1 MMDFRHMQTF
11 QAVVKHASFVRAA
24 EELQYAQ
31 STVTLHIQQLESELG
46 VALFARQ
53 GKKVKL
59 TEAGRTLKEQ
69 VDHILGRVD
78 TLRQSM
84 QQLGEGEAGHVRIG
98 AIEPTASRRLPP
110 VLFEFSQ
117 QRPKVRLAV
126 EVEGSST
133 VARRVASG
141 DLDFGICTTPA
152 PDLGLVYEPLMRE
165 AMGLLVPASHPFASK
180 EAIVVDDLGQSRF
193 VLTEPNCAYRQL
205 IERSLMERG
214 TNVFGSLE
222 IGSTEALAWAV
233 RSGLGV
239 AIVPLACVNPPPRG
253 TVLREIEQIDIALS
267 VGIVQRAGHTIE
279 SRAARE
285 LLALI
290 RDCLK
295 R

>member
-1 MMDFRHMQTF
+1 MDFRHMQTF

-31 STVTLHIQQLESELG
+31 STVTLHIQQLEAELG
-46 VALFARQ
+46 VELFARQ

-59 TEAGRTLKEQ
+59 TEAGRTLREQ

-84 QQLGEGEAGHVRIG
+84 QELGEGEAGHVRIG

-110 VLFEFSQ
+110 VLFEFSR

-126 EVEGSST
+126 EVEGTATIS
-133 VARRVASG
+133 RRVASG
-141 DLDFGICTTPA
+141 DLEFGICSAPA
-152 PDLGLVYEPLMRE
+152 PGLGLVFEPLVRE
-165 AMGLLVPASHPFASK
+165 PMGLLVPENHPFAQK
-180 EAIVVDDLGQSRF
+180 ERVYVDDLGESRF
-193 VLTEPNCAYRQL
+193 VLTEPHCAYRQL
-205 IERSLMERG
+205 IQRSLVERG
-214 TNVFGSLE
+214 TNVFAGVE
-222 IGSTEALAWAV
+222 IGSVNALVWAV
-233 RSGLGV
+233 RSGVGV
-239 AIVPLACVNPPPRG
+239 AIVPLESVSPPPEG
-253 TVLREIEQIDIALS
+253 TVLREIEDIDIALS
-267 VGIVQRAGHTIE
+267 VGIVQRAGHNIE

-290 RDCLK
+290 RSCLK

>member
-1 MMDFRHMQTF
+1 MQTF

-46 VALFARQ
+46 VELFTRQ

-59 TEAGRTLKEQ
+59 TEAGLTLRDQ

-84 QQLGEGEAGHVRIG
+84 QELGEGEAGHVRIG

-110 VLFEFSQ
+110 VLFEFSR

-126 EVEGSST
+126 EVEGSTT
-133 VARRVASG
+133 VSRRVASG
-141 DLDFGICTTPA
+141 DLDFGICSTPA
-152 PDLGLVYEPLMRE
+152 PDLGLVYEPLVRE
-165 AMGLLVPASHPFASK
+165 QMGLLVPDVHPLADK
-180 EAIVVDDLGQSRF
+180 EAVYLDDLGDSRF

-205 IERSLMERG
+205 IQKSLQERG
-214 TNVFGSLE
+214 TNVFAAVEMGS
-222 IGSTEALAWAV
+222 INALVWAV
-233 RSGLGV
+233 RSRLGV
-239 AIVPLACVNPPPRG
+239 AVVPLESVSPPPEG

-267 VGIVQRAGHTIE
+267 VGIVRRGHEIE

-290 RDCLK
+290 RTCLK

>member
-1 MMDFRHMQTF
+1 MDFRHMQTF

-46 VALFARQ
+46 VELFARQ

-59 TEAGRTLKEQ
+59 TEAGRTLREQ

-84 QQLGEGEAGHVRIG
+84 QELGEGEAGHVRIG

-110 VLFEFSQ
+110 VLFEFSR

-126 EVEGSST
+126 EVEGTATIS
-133 VARRVASG
+133 RRVASG
-141 DLDFGICTTPA
+141 DLEFGICSAPA
-152 PDLGLVYEPLMRE
+152 PGLGLVYEPLVRE
-165 AMGLLVPASHPFASK
+165 EMGLLVPENHPFAVQ
-180 EAIVVDDLGQSRF
+180 ERVRVEDLGESRF
-193 VLTEPNCAYRQL
+193 VLTEPHCAYRQL
-205 IERSLMERG
+205 IERSLLERG
-214 TNVFGSLE
+214 TNVFASVE
-222 IGSTEALAWAV
+222 IGSVNALVWAV
-233 RSGLGV
+233 RSGMGV
-239 AIVPLACVNPPPRG
+239 AIVPLESVSPPPQG
-253 TVLREIEQIDIALS
+253 TVLREIEEIDIALS
-267 VGIVQRAGHTIE
+267 VGIVQRAGHNIE

-290 RDCLK
+290 RSCL
-295 R
+295 RR

>member
-1 MMDFRHMQTF
+1 MDFRHMQTF

-46 VALFARQ
+46 VELFTRQ

-59 TEAGRTLKEQ
+59 TEAGRTLREQ

-84 QQLGEGEAGHVRIG
+84 QELGEGEAGHVRIG

-110 VLFEFSQ
+110 VLFEFSRD
-117 QRPKVRLAV
+117 RPKVRLTV
-126 EVEGSST
+126 EVEGTAT
-133 VARRVASG
+133 VSRRVASG
-141 DLDFGICTTPA
+141 DLDFGVCSAPA
-152 PDLGLVYEPLMRE
+152 PDLGLVFEPLVRE
-165 AMGLLVPASHPFASK
+165 PMGLLVPEGHALASK
-180 EAIVVDDLGQSRF
+180 EAVYVDDLGGSQF

-205 IERSLMERG
+205 IERSLQEQG
-214 TNVFGSLE
+214 TNVFAGVEMGS
-222 IGSTEALAWAV
+222 INALVWAV
-233 RSGLGV
+233 RSRLGV
-239 AIVPLACVNPPPRG
+239 AIVPLESVVPAPGG

-267 VGIVQRAGHTIE
+267 VGIVRRARHEIE

-290 RDCLK
+290 RSCL
-295 R
+295 RR